1 MRAIL
6 GVVLGAGLLLAGCGS
21 EPVATDPE
29 TAPVTTPAPP
39 TTAAPAT
46 TPPATPSAPGGVI
59 PDDFPLLSGYPSDA
73 EAEPGARGRSGPSRT
88 MEPIVPDA
96 CGQSV
101 PLPEHTDRLRAAWAN
116 PEDYRERQLVTFADA
131 ERAQAYAERVVGLF
145 GSCPEEVTSE
155 EPAES
160 RHTTVADSGLGDWS
174 AAASVLYHQQGYPV
188 PGLTTWYVVRVGS
201 AVLLAITTNE
211 GGAGPDPARDAAE
224 QRQRDAHAI
233 AEVVDAM
240 HTLNGDYPSEPPFG
254 PDGFGQVTL
263 GMSREALLAV
273 PGVRLTGDNGVCE
286 DFEAPGVR
294 GHLQPGLGVAVL
306 LLSNHA
312 DLETPEQVHL
322 GSPLAEVHAAY
333 PHGEYDDPWYSDPP
347 YRFELGEGD
356 RVISVMLLLDDQH
369 CGS

>member
-1 MRAIL
+1 
-6 GVVLGAGLLLAGCGS
+6 
-21 EPVATDPE
+21 
-29 TAPVTTPAPP
+29 
-39 TTAAPAT
+39 
-46 TPPATPSAPGGVI
+46 
-59 PDDFPLLSGYPSDA
+59 
-73 EAEPGARGRSGPSRT
+73 

-101 PLPEHTDRLRAAWAN
+101 PLPDHTDRLRAAWSN

-131 ERAQAYAERVVGLF
+131 ERAQAYAARVADLF

-155 EPAES
+155 EMGES
-160 RHTTVADSGLGDWS
+160 RHTTVADSDLGDWS
-174 AAASVLYHQQGYPV
+174 AAASVLYHQQGYP
-188 PGLTTWYVVRVGS
+188 
-201 AVLLAITTNE
+201 
-211 GGAGPDPARDAAE
+211 
-224 QRQRDAHAI
+224 
-233 AEVVDAM
+233 EVVDAM

-273 PGVRLTGDNGVCE
+273 PGVRFTGDNGVCE

-322 GSPLAEVHAAY
+322 GSPLAEVRAAY
-333 PHGEYDDPWYSDPP
+333 PHGEYDDPWYSQPP
-347 YRFELGEGD
+347 YRFELGEDD
-356 RVISVMLLLDDQH
+356 RVISLMLLLDDQH